1 MKARLY
7 APGPVSVPPQVLE
20 AMSRP
25 LIHHRTPEFKKLF
38 NEVRAKLAQ
47 VACVPYGN
55 ILILSGSGT
64 AAFEAGLLAAV
75 PRGAKVLGVA
85 GGKFAERWI
94 DMAQTFAY
102 NVKALPVAW
111 GKTVKLDAIREHV
124 SSHRDAHAISLV
136 HSETS
141 TGTLHDIADIA
152 AAVREIAP
160 DMLILVD
167 CVTSLGVAELRPLE
181 WQLDGIFAGSQ
192 KGLMTPPGLGFAWL
206 SERVW
211 QQTPQD
217 AHATGR
223 VPSYYLDLHK
233 ENAKQAKGETAYT
246 PAVSLLRGLN
256 VALDMILTAGLEP
269 TWARLKQNNQ
279 LVLEGASALGCTP
292 FSERPSPAVAAL
304 NAPEGIAAPAIVAG
318 FANRNVRIAG
328 GQDDAKPVLFR
339 PSVMGD
345 ADTYDALTIVMVL
358 EDVLRDLGHMV
369 PHGAG
374 VAAASR
380 FLHDD
385 DKDDTEHTP
394 A

>member
-7 APGPVSVPPQVLE
+7 APGPVSVPAQVLE

-38 NEVRAKLAQ
+38 GEVRAKLAQ

-75 PRGAKVLGVA
+75 PRGAKVIGVG

-102 NVKALPVAW
+102 DVQPLAVPW
-111 GKTVKLDAIREHV
+111 GQTVTADAVREHV
-124 SSHRDAHAISLV
+124 SAHRDAFAITLV

-141 TGTLHDIADIA
+141 TGTLHDIASIA
-152 AAVREIAP
+152 STVREIAP
-160 DMLILVD
+160 DMRILVD

-211 QQTPQD
+211 QQD
-217 AHATGR
+217 ADCVAR
-223 VPSYYLDLHK
+223 YYLDLHK
-233 ENAKQAKGETAYT
+233 EHSKQSKGETAYT

-256 VALDMILTAGLEP
+256 VALDMILAEGLEA
-269 TWARLKQNNQ
+269 TWTRLKTNNHV
-279 LVLEGASALGCTP
+279 VLEGAAALGCVP

-304 NAPEGIAAPAIVAG
+304 KAPSGIAAPDIVAG
-318 FANRNVRIAG
+318 FVKRNVRIAG
-328 GQDDAKPVLFR
+328 GQDAAKPVLFR

-345 ADTYDALTIVMVL
+345 ADVYDALTIVTVL
-358 EDVLRDLGHMV
+358 EDVLRELGCEV
-369 PHGAG
+369 DYGAG

-380 FLHDD
+380 WLHNS
-385 DKDDTEHTP
+385 ERVP

>member
-1 MKARLY
+1 MMKARLY
-7 APGPVSVPPQVLE
+7 APGPVSVPAQVLE

-38 NEVRAKLAQ
+38 GEVRAKLAQ

-75 PRGAKVLGVA
+75 PRGSKVLGVG
-85 GGKFAERWI
+85 GGKFAERWL
-94 DMAQTFAY
+94 DMAQTFGY
-102 NVKALPVAW
+102 DVKPLPVTW
-111 GKTVKLDAIREHV
+111 GETVNVDAVREHIGQ
-124 SSHRDAHAISLV
+124 HRDAFAITLV

-141 TGTLHDIADIA
+141 TGTLHDIASIA

-160 DMLILVD
+160 EMRILVD

-181 WQLDGIFAGSQ
+181 WRLDGVFAGSQ

-206 SERVW
+206 SDRVW
-211 QQTPQD
+211 QQD
-217 AHATGR
+217 SNH
-223 VPSYYLDLHK
+223 VPRYYLDLHK

-256 VALDMILTAGLEP
+256 VALDMILAAGLEP
-269 TWARLKQNNQ
+269 TWARLEQNNRV
-279 LVLEGASALGCTP
+279 VLEGARALGCMP

-304 NAPEGIAAPAIVAG
+304 KAPAGIAAPDIVAG
-318 FANRNVRIAG
+318 FAGRNVRIAG
-328 GQDDAKPVLFR
+328 GQEDAKPVLFR
-339 PSVMGD
+339 PSLMGD
-345 ADTYDALTIVMVL
+345 ADVYDALTIVMVL
-358 EDVLRDLGHMV
+358 EDVLRDLGHEV
-369 PHGAG
+369 AYGAG

-380 FLHDD
+380 FLHA
-385 DKDDTEHTP
+385 ELRTP